1 MAFLLVMKCASLQVC
16 PAIRAVGTNRAEG
29 WASPRLPSDFGMNR
43 NAFKLLLSE
52 PPKFSGLPTALGPS
66 YHVVVEKSDGLNFHA
81 KQIAHANVLIL
92 VDVEGG
98 LIKATKMLEKSIYE
112 RNIRQS
118 SNSH

>member
-1 MAFLLVMKCASLQVC
+1 MPLYKSVRPSESSEPKGQRAGHPPAPLRFWQEKKQNLRLQ
-16 PAIRAVGTNRAEG
+16 
-29 WASPRLPSDFGMNR
+29 
-43 NAFKLLLSE
+43 NAFKLLHSG

-98 LIKATKMLEKSIYE
+98 LIKATKMLEKYI
-112 RNIRQS
+112 
-118 SNSH
+118 

>member
-29 WASPRLPSDFGMNR
+29 WASPRLPSDFGM

-98 LIKATKMLEKSIYE
+98 LIKATKMLEKYI
-112 RNIRQS
+112 
-118 SNSH
+118 